1 MMTDSMRETLAEMMT
16 VEVAYALPQKQWL
29 IAITVASGTTALQA
43 VQQSGLLMQFPEIAI
58 EKCKI
63 GVFGKV
69 VQRDQVLQAM
79 DRVEI
84 YRPLIADPKQAR
96 RLRAAIKNTVAE
108 KKQAAKTGQQ
118 KRKSK

>member
-29 IAITVASGTTALQA
+29 IALTVASGTTALQA
-43 VQQSGLLMQFPEIAI
+43 IQQSGLLLQLPEIAI

-63 GVFGKV
+63 GIFGKIV
-69 VQRDQVLQAM
+69 HRDQVLQAW

-96 RLRAAIKNTVAE
+96 RLRAAIKNPLAE
-108 KKQAAKTGQQ
+108 KKKAAKTGQQ
-118 KRKSK
+118 KRKSG